1 MNIIVL
7 GAGTFGTSIANE
19 LAVNT
24 ANKVLIYS
32 SNQQKV
38 DEINSEHTN
47 KSCFPNKSLIKNL
60 KATSERDHILLA
72 DVIFIALPSKVI
84 LGYLSVLQ
92 SSFKKDVLFVNLSK
106 GLLKGGVTILESLRK
121 ELGLNN
127 VVTLKGPSF
136 AIEIMNRAET
146 VLTLGF
152 SQEKQKEIIF
162 EIFSNTCI
170 HLESTK
176 DINGVEIL
184 GVIKNIYAILLGIVD
199 EKFISLNSQFMI
211 LSKVFNEIKV
221 LNNILIAENKRLREL
236 IDESINSEEIF
247 ARVII
252 DRESPYLKSIVLNR
266 GSKDNVKIG
275 MAIMDRNY
283 LVGQIIEVNYSNSR
297 ALLLSDL
304 NSKIPVI
311 IQPPFLQAVASGTGK
326 NYGIIEYT
334 KDEYKENQIEKEAV
348 VYTSGLGGIF
358 KPGIPVGK
366 LTNNPE
372 KLNFFS
378 DFGQLSF
385 VKIVEFKIGEDQ

>member
-1 MNIIVL
+1 MVK
-7 GAGTFGTSIANE
+7 GRDDFVIA
-19 LAVNT
+19 LRSAFF
-24 ANKVLIYS
+24 KKKDK
-32 SNQQKV
+32 QK
-38 DEINSEHTN
+38 
-47 KSCFPNKSLIKNL
+47 FSLISLIILSIVIIILSNLNFKPIKLVKLGINEVIYRSSYISSVPENKIKDLTSKFKLHLDLYKNHQ
-60 KATSERDHILLA
+60 SELI
-72 DVIFIALPSKVI
+72 
-84 LGYLSVLQ
+84 
-92 SSFKKDVLFVNLSK
+92 
-106 GLLKGGVTILESLRK
+106 
-121 ELGLNN
+121 
-127 VVTLKGPSF
+127 
-136 AIEIMNRAET
+136 
-146 VLTLGF
+146 
-152 SQEKQKEIIF
+152 QKE
-162 EIFSNTCI
+162 N
-170 HLESTK
+170 LE
-176 DINGVEIL
+176 
-184 GVIKNIYAILLGIVD
+184 
-199 EKFISLNSQFMI
+199 
-211 LSKVFNEIKV
+211 EIKV

-334 KDEYKENQIEKEAV
+334 KDEYKENQVETEAV

-358 KPGIPVGK
+358 RPGIPVGK
-366 LTNNPE
+366 IKNNSE
-372 KLNFFS
+372 QITFFS

-385 VKIVEFKIGEDQ
+385 VKIVEFKIGNNQ

>member
-1 MNIIVL
+1 MVKGRDDFVIAFRSAFFKKKDKQKFSLISLIILSIVIIILSNFNFKPIQLLKL
-7 GAGTFGTSIANE
+7 GINEVIYRSSYISSIPENKIKEVTSKFKLHIDLYENYQNE
-19 LAVNT
+19 LIKKQNT
-24 ANKVLIYS
+24 
-32 SNQQKV
+32 
-38 DEINSEHTN
+38 D
-47 KSCFPNKSLIKNL
+47 
-60 KATSERDHILLA
+60 
-72 DVIFIALPSKVI
+72 
-84 LGYLSVLQ
+84 
-92 SSFKKDVLFVNLSK
+92 
-106 GLLKGGVTILESLRK
+106 
-121 ELGLNN
+121 
-127 VVTLKGPSF
+127 
-136 AIEIMNRAET
+136 
-146 VLTLGF
+146 
-152 SQEKQKEIIF
+152 
-162 EIFSNTCI
+162 
-170 HLESTK
+170 
-176 DINGVEIL
+176 
-184 GVIKNIYAILLGIVD
+184 
-199 EKFISLNSQFMI
+199 
-211 LSKVFNEIKV
+211 EIKV

-326 NYGIIEYT
+326 DHGIIEYT
-334 KDEYKENQIEKEAV
+334 KDEYKENQIESEAI

-366 LTNNPE
+366 ITNNSE

-385 VKIVEFKIGEDQ
+385 VKIVEFKIGDNQ

>member
-1 MNIIVL
+1 MVKGRDDFVIALRSAFFKKKDKQKFSLISLIVLSIFIIVL
-7 GAGTFGTSIANE
+7 SNFNFKPIQLVKLGINEVIYRSSYISSIPENKIKEVTS
-19 LAVNT
+19 
-24 ANKVLIYS
+24 K
-32 SNQQKV
+32 
-38 DEINSEHTN
+38 
-47 KSCFPNKSLIKNL
+47 
-60 KATSERDHILLA
+60 
-72 DVIFIALPSKVI
+72 
-84 LGYLSVLQ
+84 
-92 SSFKKDVLFVNLSK
+92 FKL
-106 GLLKGGVTILESLRK
+106 
-121 ELGLNN
+121 
-127 VVTLKGPSF
+127 
-136 AIEIMNRAET
+136 
-146 VLTLGF
+146 
-152 SQEKQKEIIF
+152 
-162 EIFSNTCI
+162 
-170 HLESTK
+170 HLE
-176 DINGVEIL
+176 L
-184 GVIKNIYAILLGIVD
+184 YKNHQSKLIQI
-199 EKFISLNSQFMI
+199 ENSD
-211 LSKVFNEIKV
+211 EIKV

-236 IDESINSEEIF
+236 IDERINSEEIF

-366 LTNNPE
+366 ITNNSE
-372 KLNFFS
+372 QLTFFS

>member
-1 MNIIVL
+1 MVKGRDDFVIALRSAFFKKKDKQKFSLISLIILSIVIIVL
-7 GAGTFGTSIANE
+7 SNFNFKPIQLVKLGINEVIYRSSYISSIPENKIKEVTSKFKSHLE
-19 LAVNT
+19 LYENHQSQ
-24 ANKVLIYS
+24 LI
-32 SNQQKV
+32 QI
-38 DEINSEHTN
+38 ENSE
-47 KSCFPNKSLIKNL
+47 
-60 KATSERDHILLA
+60 
-72 DVIFIALPSKVI
+72 
-84 LGYLSVLQ
+84 
-92 SSFKKDVLFVNLSK
+92 
-106 GLLKGGVTILESLRK
+106 
-121 ELGLNN
+121 
-127 VVTLKGPSF
+127 
-136 AIEIMNRAET
+136 
-146 VLTLGF
+146 
-152 SQEKQKEIIF
+152 
-162 EIFSNTCI
+162 
-170 HLESTK
+170 
-176 DINGVEIL
+176 
-184 GVIKNIYAILLGIVD
+184 
-199 EKFISLNSQFMI
+199 
-211 LSKVFNEIKV
+211 EIKV

-366 LTNNPE
+366 ITNNSE
-372 KLNFFS
+372 QLTFFS

>member
-1 MNIIVL
+1 MVKGRDDFVIALRSAFFKKKDKQKFSLISLIILSIVIIVL
-7 GAGTFGTSIANE
+7 SNFNFKPIQIVKLGINEVIYRSSYISSIPENKIKEVTSKFKLHIDLYENYQNE
-19 LAVNT
+19 LIKKQNT
-24 ANKVLIYS
+24 
-32 SNQQKV
+32 
-38 DEINSEHTN
+38 D
-47 KSCFPNKSLIKNL
+47 
-60 KATSERDHILLA
+60 
-72 DVIFIALPSKVI
+72 
-84 LGYLSVLQ
+84 
-92 SSFKKDVLFVNLSK
+92 
-106 GLLKGGVTILESLRK
+106 
-121 ELGLNN
+121 
-127 VVTLKGPSF
+127 
-136 AIEIMNRAET
+136 
-146 VLTLGF
+146 
-152 SQEKQKEIIF
+152 
-162 EIFSNTCI
+162 
-170 HLESTK
+170 
-176 DINGVEIL
+176 
-184 GVIKNIYAILLGIVD
+184 
-199 EKFISLNSQFMI
+199 
-211 LSKVFNEIKV
+211 EIKV
-221 LNNILIAENKRLREL
+221 LNNVLIAENKRLREL

-326 NYGIIEYT
+326 DHGIIEYT
-334 KDEYKENQIEKEAV
+334 KDEYKENQIESEAV

-366 LTNNPE
+366 ITNNSE

-385 VKIVEFKIGEDQ
+385 VKIVEFKIGNNQ

>member
-1 MNIIVL
+1 MVK
-7 GAGTFGTSIANE
+7 GRDDFVIA
-19 LAVNT
+19 LRSAFF
-24 ANKVLIYS
+24 KKKDK
-32 SNQQKV
+32 QK
-38 DEINSEHTN
+38 
-47 KSCFPNKSLIKNL
+47 FSLISL
-60 KATSERDHILLA
+60 IILSI
-72 DVIFIALPSKVI
+72 VIII
-84 LGYLSVLQ
+84 LSNFN
-92 SSFKKDVLFVNLSK
+92 FKPIQ
-106 GLLKGGVTILESLRK
+106 LLK
-121 ELGLNN
+121 LGINEVIYRSSYISSIPEN
-127 VVTLKGPSF
+127 K
-136 AIEIMNRAET
+136 I
-146 VLTLGF
+146 
-152 SQEKQKEIIF
+152 KEIISKF
-162 EIFSNTCI
+162 KLHIDLYENYQNELNKKQNT
-170 HLESTK
+170 
-176 DINGVEIL
+176 D
-184 GVIKNIYAILLGIVD
+184 
-199 EKFISLNSQFMI
+199 
-211 LSKVFNEIKV
+211 EIKV

-326 NYGIIEYT
+326 DHGIIEYT
-334 KDEYKENQIEKEAV
+334 KDEYKENQIESEAI

-366 LTNNPE
+366 ITNNSE

-385 VKIVEFKIGEDQ
+385 VKIVEFKIGDNQ

>member
-1 MNIIVL
+1 MVK
-7 GAGTFGTSIANE
+7 GRDDFVIA
-19 LAVNT
+19 LRSAFF
-24 ANKVLIYS
+24 KKKDK
-32 SNQQKV
+32 QK
-38 DEINSEHTN
+38 
-47 KSCFPNKSLIKNL
+47 FSLISLIILSIVIIFLSNFNFKPIQLL
-60 KATSERDHILLA
+60 KLGINE
-72 DVIFIALPSKVI
+72 VIYRSSYI
-84 LGYLSVLQ
+84 LSVPENKIKEVTSKFKLHLDLYKNNQ
-92 SSFKKDVLFVNLSK
+92 SKL
-106 GLLKGGVTILESLRK
+106 IQ
-121 ELGLNN
+121 
-127 VVTLKGPSF
+127 
-136 AIEIMNRAET
+136 IE
-146 VLTLGF
+146 
-152 SQEKQKEIIF
+152 
-162 EIFSNTCI
+162 
-170 HLESTK
+170 
-176 DINGVEIL
+176 
-184 GVIKNIYAILLGIVD
+184 
-199 EKFISLNSQFMI
+199 NSD
-211 LSKVFNEIKV
+211 EIKV

-311 IQPPFLQAVASGTGK
+311 IQPPFLQAVASGTG
-326 NYGIIEYT
+326 NDYGIIEYT
-334 KDEYKENQIEKEAV
+334 KDEYKENQIEKDAI

-366 LTNNPE
+366 ITNNSE
-372 KLNFFS
+372 QLTFFS